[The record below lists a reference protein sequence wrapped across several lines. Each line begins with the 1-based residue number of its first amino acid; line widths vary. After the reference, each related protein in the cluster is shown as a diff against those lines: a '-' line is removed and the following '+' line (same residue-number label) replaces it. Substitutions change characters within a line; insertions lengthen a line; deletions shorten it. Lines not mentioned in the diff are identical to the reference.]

1 MRTKEEILEE
11 IKKRE
16 EEMLEW
22 DDWDWRK
29 EELKYEIKDLKKEL
43 EQLLENS
50 NEQN

>member
-29 EELKYEIKDLKKEL
+29 EELHYEIKDLKKEL
-43 EQLLENS
+43 EQLEAN
-50 NEQN
+50 NEQK

>member
-16 EEMLEW
+16 EEMDEW

-29 EELKYEIKDLKKEL
+29 EELNYEIKDLKKEL
-43 EQLLENS
+43 EQLLEAN
-50 NEQN
+50 NE